1 MRVISTTGTRSIF
14 CILRENG
21 NLNNYTVYVTNESTN
36 VTTTIDITQT
46 PIQITSNNNQIEIV
60 FTDDYVEGDELSYYV
75 TELGSDEVLHR
86 NKIFV
91 TDQVTQDYSYE

>member
-14 CILRENG
+14 CTLRENG

-46 PIQITSNNNQIEIV
+46 PIQITSNTISFKNRLNDKLINYEINIEFSNNTINNI
-60 FTDDYVEGDELSYYV
+60 
-75 TELGSDEVLHR
+75 R
-86 NKIFV
+86 
-91 TDQVTQDYSYE
+91 